1 MRALRLARRAMPP
14 RAESRITERAQFVR
28 VDFGSC
34 DTLAVSETYR
44 CFVDLCL
51 GTQVSRALLRAGDNA
66 PEGHR
71 QLCEVLSV
79 VARTAAIRADFKL
92 ALVPSTPPIAAVY
105 REAQQALR
113 AIGLNAWVFRTV
125 PEAVEWLEGRSP
137 AGAMVS

>member
-1 MRALRLARRAMPP
+1 MRP
-14 RAESRITERAQFVR
+14 RPESRITERAQYVR
-28 VDFGSC
+28 VDFGSG
-34 DTLAVSETYR
+34 DVFDVSDTYR

-51 GTQVSRALLRAGDNA
+51 GTQVSRALLTAGDNA

-71 QLCEVLSV
+71 QLSVVLSA
-79 VARTAAIRADFKL
+79 VARTAAIRPDFKL

-125 PEAVEWLEGRSP
+125 PEALEWLEGRAA